1 MAKLLNYHQHQ
12 LSVRLGL
19 WVVSIVTILFVAV
32 VAIIFYTSRQAV
44 KEAAIEKAVKTLDG
58 TVLYIDNILHKAEVA
73 TKNMRWNVEHHLD
86 QPELLYTYNR
96 QLLLNNP
103 EIMGSSIAMEP
114 YYYRDKGKLF
124 MAYSYRTA
132 HGDTSIVESDHYGSR
147 PYSEQKWYTIPKD
160 QNRATWVKPIEHDE
174 TSRSITCYSVPIR
187 DADRRVVGILSVD
200 ISLDSLTNAINKTK
214 PFPNSYCTMLGRQ
227 GTFIIHPD
235 SVRLHNQTVYDVLKE
250 RPDPELASLVASM
263 MADETGYRNVTI
275 DGCDSYVFYKPFKS
289 ESWCAAIVCP
299 TSEIMAANNRLLS
312 VTLFIAAVG
321 LVALL
326 FFCLFI
332 VSRELRPLVL
342 LAESVHRISE
352 GRFDEPIPDTHRHD
366 EVGVLQKSFQT
377 MQQSLS
383 KYIGETRLMATV
395 LEERND
401 ALRLANEQSKE
412 ADRVKSA
419 FLHNMTD
426 QLVKPIGEIEHMVE
440 QVKRDYRSLD
450 HNALEQLSARVQQQ
464 TLIVTELL
472 DRMLEIS
479 QQKGDSQ

>member
-1 MAKLLNYHQHQ
+1 
-12 LSVRLGL
+12 
-19 WVVSIVTILFVAV
+19 
-32 VAIIFYTSRQAV
+32 
-44 KEAAIEKAVKTLDG
+44 
-58 TVLYIDNILHKAEVA
+58 
-73 TKNMRWNVEHHLD
+73 MRWNVEHHLD

-263 MADETGYRNVTI
+263 MAGETGYRNVTI

-312 VTLFIAAVG
+312 VTLFIAAIG

-326 FFCLFI
+326 FFCLFLCFAALRGRTDSCQCFGQLANMTPTLSLLKNAVLVIMTLAALRLQGKQSRKRTWLAAVLTAAALATPFI
-332 VSRELRPLVL
+332 VSVPDSWMFGSSHERYNREALKDVECGDRETDRLVAFVTPGCPYCRMTRQKLDAMAVRHNITDEAIIYIEPKDIGDSLFLTVTYGARPLVL
-342 LAESVHRISE
+342 LMHGDSV
-352 GRFDEPIPDTHRHD
+352 
-366 EVGVLQKSFQT
+366 
-377 MQQSLS
+377 
-383 KYIGETRLMATV
+383 MATYHYRNIN
-395 LEERND
+395 ERQIVK
-401 ALRLANEQSKE
+401 ALK
-412 ADRVKSA
+412 K
-419 FLHNMTD
+419 
-426 QLVKPIGEIEHMVE
+426 
-440 QVKRDYRSLD
+440 
-450 HNALEQLSARVQQQ
+450 
-464 TLIVTELL
+464 
-472 DRMLEIS
+472 
-479 QQKGDSQ
+479 